1 MCLPEDAVT
10 NQWRVGIG
18 DELWIWIL
26 GLASVKL
33 EMVIRPCRRSRFLGV
48 QEPQLQGGT
57 TEWTRWISVW
67 TVSRLKGSRLKGRNT
82 GLATWGRIEQRALY
96 SGSASTGYSYG
107 GKSATEI
114 LEVSWILLVSRV
126 SLGVWSSCECGGT
139 SCFFYYDGITDI
151 ILINML

>member
-10 NQWRVGIG
+10 DQWRVGIG

-57 TEWTRWISVW
+57 TEWTRGH
-67 TVSRLKGSRLKGRNT
+67 LKDKMDLCLDCVQT
-82 GLATWGRIEQRALY
+82 E
-96 SGSASTGYSYG
+96 
-107 GKSATEI
+107 GKSAQGKEYRI
-114 LEVSWILLVSRV
+114 SHM
-126 SLGVWSSCECGGT
+126 G
-139 SCFFYYDGITDI
+139 
-151 ILINML
+151 